1 MSTFYIK
8 TKDKNTHCVVLKR
21 ELTLLE
27 VAECL
32 NGNYKFVHF
41 KCEYSNGQTY
51 ELVINKDY
59 IVSINE

>member
-1 MSTFYIK
+1 MFK
-8 TKDKNTHCVVLKR
+8 P

-32 NGNYKFVHF
+32 NDDYKFVHF
-41 KCEYSNGQTY
+41 KCESPSGNSY